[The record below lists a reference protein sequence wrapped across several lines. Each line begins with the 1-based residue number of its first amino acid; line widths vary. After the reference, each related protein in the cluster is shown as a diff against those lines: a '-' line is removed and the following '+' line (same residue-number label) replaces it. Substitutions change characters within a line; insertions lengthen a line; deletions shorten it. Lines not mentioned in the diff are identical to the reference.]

1 MAKQTGVSLEKLQG
15 GLARLAAGTDNHV
28 AIIAS
33 GVPVGDVATAINNAG
48 KGVAI
53 NSVFEAEELGITA
66 SFDAN
71 EELTL
76 HDDIV
81 DFFRLAPEATLY
93 LFNSAV
99 SADLKAFINHNKE
112 IKGYALAF
120 DYVAAAGEDP
130 ANLVSTINAHQ
141 TIINELAAE
150 NRLIDFAIL
159 GPNGMDDFSED
170 LLALNAPNVSV
181 VVACKAADGITALG
195 AALGM
200 IAVRKVNENMASVDI
215 AKKPRAKRGSEDY
228 PLTDAVL
235 GVWLEAYLTDGTNIE
250 ALASATFN
258 AIRSN
263 GYITVAGYEGY
274 PGYFFENSYTCIA
287 ETSDFAYIENN
298 RVWNK
303 AARIIRAALLPKVK
317 GVVKKDITSGYIVST
332 TAANWKTIVDSRLQ
346 QMVIDDEIS
355 GFETVI
361 DYKQIVNNTNPCKV
375 KASIVADGI
384 VHEFEVAIG
393 LTNNI

>member
-28 AIIAS
+28 ALIVTGLPA
-33 GVPVGDVATAINNAG
+33 DAVATAINNTG
-48 KGVAI
+48 KGVVI
-53 NSVFEAEELGITA
+53 TSVFEAEELGINA
-66 SFDAN
+66 SYDAN
-71 EELTL
+71 NDLTL
-76 HDDIV
+76 YDDIV

-99 SADLKAFINHNKE
+99 AADIKAFINNNKE

-120 DYVAAAGEDP
+120 DYVAADDPDP

-141 TIINELAAE
+141 TIINELATE

-159 GPNGMDDFSED
+159 GPNGLDNFDED
-170 LLALNAPNVSV
+170 LRALNAPNISII
-181 VVACKAADGITALG
+181 VACKAADGITALG

-200 IAVRKVNENMASVDI
+200 IAVRKINENMASVDI
-215 AKKPRAKRGSEDY
+215 QKKPRAKRGAEDY
-228 PLTDAVL
+228 TLTDSFS

-250 ALASATFN
+250 ALASGAFTSLRN
-258 AIRSN
+258 K
-263 GYITVAGYEGY
+263 GYIAVAGYEGY

-287 ETSDFAYIENN
+287 ETSDFAFIENN

-317 GVVKKDITSGYIVST
+317 GVVKKDITTGFIAST
-332 TAANWKTIVDSRLQ
+332 TAASWKTVVDKRLN

-361 DYKQIVNNTNPCKV
+361 DYKQVVNNTSPCKV

-384 VHEFEVAIG
+384 VHEFEVSVG